1 MKATTLNNR
10 LAKAYTGAKN
20 ANHYRIVRDIIE
32 GTNKTGTMRENGIV
46 RPDYTTG
53 SGRFKRNVQTGPWV
67 MALLDW
73 IGVKYEAG
81 NDAPRGGMTG
91 NYIKIKTKIER

>member
-20 ANHYRIVRDIIE
+20 SKHYQIVRDVID
-32 GTNKTGTMRENGIV
+32 GTNKTGTMRPGGIV

-53 SGRFKRNVQTGPWV
+53 SGRFTKNMQHGPTV
-67 MALLDW
+67 MALLQA
-73 IGVKYEAG
+73 IGVKFETG

-91 NYIKIKTKIER
+91 NYIKIKSKIER

>member
-10 LAKAYTGAKN
+10 LEKAYTGAKN
-20 ANHYRIVRDIIE
+20 AKHYQIVRDIID
-32 GTNKTGTMRENGIV
+32 GTDKTGTMRPGGIV
-46 RPDYTTG
+46 RADYTSG
-53 SGRFKRNVQTGPWV
+53 SGRFTKNIQNGPAV
-67 MALLDW
+67 MALLDK
-73 IGVKYEAG
+73 IGIKYEPG

>member
-10 LAKAYTGAKN
+10 LAKAYTGSKN
-20 ANHYRIVRDIIE
+20 AKHYQIVRDVIE
-32 GTNKTGTMRENGIV
+32 GTNKAYAMRDGGII
-46 RPDYTTG
+46 RPDYT
-53 SGRFKRNVQTGPWV
+53 SGRFTIQNGPAV
-67 MALLDW
+67 MALLEK
-73 IGVKYEAG
+73 IGVKFEPG

>member
-20 ANHYRIVRDIIE
+20 SKHYQIVRDIIQ
-32 GTNKTGTMRENGIV
+32 GTNKTYTMRDNGIV
-46 RPDYTTG
+46 RPDYTSG
-53 SGRFKRNVQTGPWV
+53 SGRFTKNIQNGPAV

-81 NDAPRGGMTG
+81 NDSPRGGMTG